1 MPILSEYDKLKYM
14 RQNDRNIYNMEEKA
28 VPTKDR
34 NEFLEVLCNM
44 FIIALLVALPLYTGK
59 GYWQLGDTKYML
71 FRNLSLLCLGGWLT
85 VGMPARICTV
95 MKRMRTAVGGQKRA
109 AGRRGFSGTDF
120 AVACYGAC
128 VLVSALVSP
137 YGRLAWAGYEG
148 WYMGAFSQILF
159 VGIYFFV
166 SRQYDGEKW
175 PLYLAETALLLVT
188 VLGLLHK
195 LGIDPLGLQSGWNS
209 GDWVYSHMLSTLGNI
224 NWLCGYYSVA
234 LAFVTAHFLR
244 EENKLLQAVLYAAT
258 VMAYVLLGIQGSQ
271 SGLLILAI
279 CTAVCVLAGWRS
291 IQVLRK
297 LCLVLS
303 GFFLCLPLMDFLMKL
318 RGKKAAVVRDGNILE
333 SVEWYTWIIGGLF
346 FLGLFWILAGK
357 KISGW
362 WQSHWGERDRAEVS
376 LSKEEKKENAVIVI
390 LLTGGVLIG
399 LFLLFRAAVYFVD
412 DGFGSGRGFL
422 WRIALENVEGAGLK
436 EKLIGAGPDCYAEAV
451 FNRLAMGT
459 DVWKGE
465 YWEGAVFT
473 SAHSE
478 YLNQLCNVGLLGTVS
493 YLAVFLTML
502 WTCGGNIRR
511 GEGGI
516 EDWLGLLAA
525 AMYGAHSLVSFQ
537 QVLNTPLLFLTF
549 GICEGIR
556 RRRTEGES
564 AGQEKVKGGM
574 TGGKAE

>member
-166 SRQYDGEKW
+166 SRQYDGAKW

-399 LFLLFRAAVYFVD
+399 LFLLFRAAV
-412 DGFGSGRGFL
+412 
-422 WRIALENVEGAGLK
+422 
-436 EKLIGAGPDCYAEAV
+436 
-451 FNRLAMGT
+451 
-459 DVWKGE
+459 WKGE